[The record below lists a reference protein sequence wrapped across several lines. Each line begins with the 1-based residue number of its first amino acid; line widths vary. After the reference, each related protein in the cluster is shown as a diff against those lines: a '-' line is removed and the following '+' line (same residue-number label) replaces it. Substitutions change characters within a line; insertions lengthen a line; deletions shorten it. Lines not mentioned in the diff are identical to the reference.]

1 LSRADLLDA
10 IAEAKWRYG
19 EPAGIVHGANVV
31 LGAEM
36 LEGIGIPVHMLRTA
50 PRDGLYILHN
60 AERIAE
66 LLEWDKRFMEAVA

>member
-1 LSRADLLDA
+1 
-10 IAEAKWRYG
+10 
-19 EPAGIVHGANVV
+19 
-31 LGAEM
+31 
-36 LEGIGIPVHMLRTA
+36 VHMLRTA